1 MTTRHGDSADRDA
14 AVTTVGPVSTQPAS
28 LAPSSGPSATEGL
41 LNALAWVT
49 IIAVP
54 LLPGM
59 LGTATASAARLPLE
73 TIVLLLLTLALP
85 RATPQRVLAYA
96 FAILTVAAALI
107 ALLDLAFLATIDR
120 GFAPTE
126 DWRALINA
134 YRVVDDVAGPTIAV
148 LAAALVVALA
158 VAATVVI
165 ARCALRCARTLSDAG
180 PRGRV
185 AVVSAAVAWCVLA
198 VAGGQHPPGAS
209 FAAADVTT
217 SLSTTVAQAGQSIRD
232 RDAFAEALREDPLA
246 EPSADQL
253 LTALRGKDVVIAFVE
268 SYGEVAVS
276 DAGPMASISR
286 ITDEHAARLT
296 GSGYRAESAFLTSP
310 TFGGVSWL
318 AHGTL
323 QSGTWVDSQQKYD
336 TLLASDRLTISR
348 LFGEAGWRTV
358 AVNPAHTE
366 PWPEGAAFYGYD
378 RLLDERALAFDGPAF
393 GFARVP
399 DQFTWHRFFD
409 EELSQP
415 GSPIMAEVDLVSSHT
430 PWTPT
435 PPLVPWADV
444 GDRATFDTRPRATAE
459 GVWPDPERVRAAYA
473 ESIQYSL
480 GATLS
485 FLETYDPSNLV
496 LVLVGDH
503 QPSRIVSGE
512 TADADVPITIVS
524 KDPAVFERTR
534 EWGWDAGFRP
544 SPDAPVWR
552 MDAFRDRF
560 VAAFSDG

>member
-1 MTTRHGDSADRDA
+1 MSTRSAPLTPLPA
-14 AVTTVGPVSTQPAS
+14 ESTRS
-28 LAPSSGPSATEGL
+28 VL
-41 LNALAWVT
+41 LNALAWAT

-54 LLPGM
+54 LLPGI
-59 LGTATASAARLPLE
+59 LNSATASAARLPME

-85 RATPQRVLAYA
+85 HAAPRRLVAYA
-96 FAILTVAAALI
+96 FATFAVAAAAI

-134 YRVVDDVAGPTIAV
+134 YKVVEDVAGPTIATLV
-148 LAAALVVALA
+148 AALVVVLA
-158 VAATVVI
+158 IAAIAVI

-180 PRGRV
+180 PRGR
-185 AVVSAAVAWCVLA
+185 AAVASAVVAWSVLA
-198 VAGGQHPPGAS
+198 IAGVQHPSGAS
-209 FAAADVTT
+209 FAAADMTT
-217 SLSTTVAQAGQSIRD
+217 SLSAAAAQAAQNIRD
-232 RDAFAEALREDPLA
+232 RDAFAEALRDDPLA
-246 EPSADQL
+246 ERPTDQL

-276 DAGPMASISR
+276 DTGPMAGISR
-286 ITDEHAARLT
+286 VIDESAARLT
-296 GSGYRAESAFLTSP
+296 RSGYRAESAFLTSP

-318 AHGTL
+318 AHGAL

-348 LFGEAGWRTV
+348 LFRDAGWRTV

-409 EELSQP
+409 EELSQR
-415 GSPIMAEVDLVSSHT
+415 GAPIMAEVDLVSSHT

-435 PPLVPWADV
+435 PRLVPWADV
-444 GDRATFDTRPRATAE
+444 GDPATFDTQPRDTGE

-473 ESIQYSL
+473 ESIQYSV
-480 GATLS
+480 GSTLS
-485 FLETYDPSNLV
+485 FLETYDSTNLV

-512 TADADVPITIVS
+512 TADSDVPITIVS
-524 KDPAVFERTR
+524 RDPGVFERTR
-534 EWGWDAGFRP
+534 EWEWDAGFRP

-552 MDAFRDRF
+552 MDTFRDRF
-560 VAAFSDG
+560 VAAFSDAG

>member
-1 MTTRHGDSADRDA
+1 
-14 AVTTVGPVSTQPAS
+14 VP
-28 LAPSSGPSATEGL
+28 
-41 LNALAWVT
+41 LNALAWAT
-49 IIAVP
+49 IIAAP

-59 LGTATASAARLPLE
+59 LSSATASAARLPLE

-85 RATPQRVLAYA
+85 HAAPQRVVAYA
-96 FAILTVAAALI
+96 FATLTVAAAVI
-107 ALLDLAFLATIDR
+107 ALLDRAFLATIDR

-134 YRVVDDVAGPTIAV
+134 YRVVEDVAGPTIAT

-158 VAATVVI
+158 IAAIAVI
-165 ARCALRCARTLSDAG
+165 AKCALRCARTLSGAG

-185 AVVSAAVAWCVLA
+185 AVASAAMTWIVLA
-198 VAGGQHPPGAS
+198 IAGAQHPSGAS
-209 FAAADVTT
+209 FAAADMTT
-217 SLSTTVAQAGQSIRD
+217 SLSTAVAEAGQSIRD
-232 RDAFAEALREDPLA
+232 RDAFADALREDSLA
-246 EPSADQL
+246 EWPADHL
-253 LTALRGKDVVIAFVE
+253 LTALRGKDVVVAFVE
-268 SYGEVAVS
+268 SYGEVALS
-276 DAGPMASISR
+276 PAEPMAGISR
-286 ITDEHAARLT
+286 LIDEHAARLT
-296 GSGYRAESAFLTSP
+296 RSGYRAESAFLTSP

-336 TLLASDRLTISR
+336 ALLASDRLTITR

-358 AVNPAHTE
+358 AVNPAHTK
-366 PWPEGAAFYGYD
+366 PWPEGDAFYGLD
-378 RLLDERALAFDGPAF
+378 RMLDERSLAFDGPAF

-409 EELSQP
+409 EELSQR
-415 GSPIMAEVDLVSSHT
+415 SIPIMAEVDLVSSHT

-435 PPLVPWADV
+435 PRLVPWADV
-444 GDRATFDTRPRATAE
+444 GDQGIFDAQPRET
-459 GVWPDPERVRAAYA
+459 GDVWPDPERVRAAYA

-480 GATLS
+480 GSTLS
-485 FLETYDPSNLV
+485 FLETYDPPNLV

-534 EWGWDAGFRP
+534 EWGWDADFRP

>member
-1 MTTRHGDSADRDA
+1 MTTRHGDTAGRHASDSTMR
-14 AVTTVGPVSTQPAS
+14 PESTQPAS
-28 LAPSSGPSATEGL
+28 RAPSATATL
-41 LNALAWVT
+41 RNVLVWAA
-49 IIAVP
+49 IIAAP

-59 LGTATASAARLPLE
+59 LSSATASAARLPLE
-73 TIVLLLLTLALP
+73 TIVFLLLTLALP
-85 RATPQRVLAYA
+85 DGTPQRLVAYA
-96 FAILTVAAALI
+96 FATLTVVAAVI

-134 YRVVDDVAGPTIAV
+134 YRVVDDVAGPTIAA

-158 VAATVVI
+158 IAAIAVI
-165 ARCALRCARTLSDAG
+165 ARCALRCSRTLSDAG

-185 AVVSAAVAWCVLA
+185 AVASAAVAWSVLA
-198 VAGGQHPPGAS
+198 VAGVQHPSGAS

-232 RDAFAEALREDPLA
+232 RDAFAEALGEDPLA
-246 EPSADQL
+246 EPSADHL

-276 DAGPMASISR
+276 DTGPMAGISR
-286 ITDEHAARLT
+286 VIDEHAAELT
-296 GSGYRAESAFLTSP
+296 RIGYRAESAFLTSP

-323 QSGTWVDSQQKYD
+323 QSGMWVDSQQKYD

-366 PWPEGAAFYGYD
+366 PWPEGGAFYGYD
-378 RLLDERALAFDGPAF
+378 RLLDERALAFDGAAF

-399 DQFTWHRFFD
+399 DQFTWQRFFD
-409 EELSQP
+409 EELSQR
-415 GSPIMAEVDLVSSHT
+415 GAPIMAEIDLVSSHT

-435 PPLVPWADV
+435 PRLVRWADV
-444 GDRATFDTRPRATAE
+444 GDRASFDTQPRDTGE

-473 ESIQYSL
+473 ESIEYSL

-485 FLETYDPSNLV
+485 FLETYDPPDLV

-524 KDPAVFERTR
+524 KDPAVFERTG

>member
-1 MTTRHGDSADRDA
+1 MTARHDNGAADRHA
-14 AVTTVGPVSTQPAS
+14 AVTTARPVSTRAAF
-28 LAPSSGPSATEGL
+28 LD
-41 LNALAWVT
+41 ALAWAT
-49 IIAVP
+49 IIAAP
-54 LLPGM
+54 LLPGV
-59 LGTATASAARLPLE
+59 LSSATAFAARLPLE
-73 TIVLLLLTLALP
+73 TIVLLLLTLTLP
-85 RATPQRVLAYA
+85 HATPRRLVAYA
-96 FAILTVAAALI
+96 FATLTVAAAVI
-107 ALLDLAFLATIDR
+107 ALLDRAFLATIDR

-134 YRVVDDVAGPTIAV
+134 YRVVEDVAGPAIAT
-148 LAAALVVALA
+148 LAAALIVALA
-158 VAATVVI
+158 VAAIAVI

-185 AVVSAAVAWCVLA
+185 GVASAAVAWSVLA
-198 VAGGQHPPGAS
+198 IAGVQHPSGAS

-217 SLSTTVAQAGQSIRD
+217 SLSAAAAQAAQSIRD
-232 RDAFAEALREDPLA
+232 RDAFAEALHEDPLT
-246 EPSADQL
+246 EQPADRL

-276 DAGPMASISR
+276 DTGPMAGISR
-286 ITDEHAARLT
+286 VIDEHATRLT
-296 GSGYRAESAFLTSP
+296 RSGYRAESAFLTST

-323 QSGTWVDSQQKYD
+323 QSGMWVDSQQKYD
-336 TLLASDRLTISR
+336 TLMASDRLTISR

-366 PWPEGAAFYGYD
+366 PWPEGAALYGYD
-378 RLLDERALAFDGPAF
+378 RLLDERALAFDGRPF

-399 DQFTWHRFFD
+399 DQFTWQRFFD
-409 EELSQP
+409 DELSRSGP
-415 GSPIMAEVDLVSSHT
+415 PIMAEVDLVSSHT

-435 PPLVPWADV
+435 PQLVPWADV
-444 GDRATFDTRPRATAE
+444 GDPATFDTQPRDTGE
-459 GVWPDPERVRAAYA
+459 DVWPDPERVRAAYA

-480 GATLS
+480 DSTLS
-485 FLETYDPSNLV
+485 FLETYDPPNLV

-524 KDPAVFERTR
+524 KDPAVLERTQ

-560 VAAFSDG
+560 VAAFTDAG